1 MDSSSRLTTE
11 RRVAAVAAGQ
21 RGLITQRQLLDAGAS
36 KSAIS
41 RRAEAGL
48 LHLLHR
54 GVYLVGH
61 AVPPPLALELA
72 ALLACG
78 PTAALS
84 HRTAAALW
92 RILPAQ
98 DGTID
103 VTVPDRRCRPR
114 PGLRPHTGTLDEV
127 TVRHDLRLTTPVRT
141 LRDLTRVL
149 DSTTLERA
157 TNEAHVLNLIPRDHA
172 AADVT
177 RSEAERRLLDLL
189 RRAALRPTATNAKV
203 AGCEVDVLF
212 AEQRLVIEMDGY
224 AFHRTRAAFE
234 RDRRRDADLA
244 AAGYRVVRITWRQL
258 STEPEAVVARLAAAL
273 ARSP

>member
-1 MDSSSRLTTE
+1 LTTE
-11 RRVAAVAAGQ
+11 RRVAAVAARQ
-21 RGLITQRQLLDAGAS
+21 RGLITQRQLRDAGVS
-36 KSAIS
+36 TSAIS
-41 RRAEAGL
+41 RRTAAGR

-61 AVPPPLALELA
+61 PVAPPLARELA

-84 HRTAAALW
+84 HRTAATLW

-98 DGTID
+98 EATID
-103 VTVPDRRCRPR
+103 VTAPDRRCRPR
-114 PGLRPHTGTLDEV
+114 PGLRPHAGTLDEV
-127 TVRHDLRLTTPVRT
+127 TVRHGLRLTSPART

-149 DSTTLERA
+149 DSATLERA
-157 TNEAHVLNLIPRDHA
+157 RNEAQVLNLIPRDPA
-172 AADVT
+172 APDVS

-189 RRAALRPTATNAKV
+189 RRAALRPTATNTKV
-203 AGCEVDVLF
+203 AGSEVDILF
-212 AEQRLVIEMDGY
+212 ADQRLVIEMDGY

-258 STEPEAVVARLAAAL
+258 RTEPEAVVARLAAAL
-273 ARSP
+273 ARSV